1 MTGSN
6 DGSLLFE
13 QTAGFQWGA
22 QLKLFD
28 LAIESVRVLNERGE
42 SGIRSDILAEILNTP
57 KRRVYDVIAV
67 LKALGQVTTTRKFD
81 GTIVTWI
88 DTTKGFVPR
97 VTYDDLKIQLDKES
111 SERKML
117 QVQVA
122 ELKEQ
127 VRISKTKLRRETL
140 PVETSDK
147 TEFNT
152 TQLRVRALSSNGV
165 KRVEHSG
172 IEVLIETHE
181 PGLVVDPEEKKVDEQ
196 EAIIK
201 NL

>member
-1 MTGSN
+1 MY
-6 DGSLLFE
+6 DGNRRVS
-13 QTAGFQWGA
+13 WGA
-22 QLKLFD
+22 GLVKLVD
-28 LAIESVRVLNERGE
+28 LAEKAVKVLKEKGE
-42 SGIRSDILAEILNTP
+42 EGIRSDILADTLNTP

-81 GTIVTWI
+81 GTIVTWV
-88 DTTKGFVPR
+88 DRTMDYVPR
-97 VTYDDLKIQLDKES
+97 QTHEELKVLMDLES
-111 SERKML
+111 TDRKKL

-127 VRISKTKLRRETL
+127 VRISKTKLRRETQA
-140 PVETSDK
+140 VETSNK

-152 TQLRVRALSSNGV
+152 TQIRVRALSSNGV

-181 PGLVVDPEEKKVDEQ
+181 PGMVVDPEERKVNEQ